1 MIDTRAHLGR
11 FNFSSSKR
19 QECSYI
25 GDILQSFQHGDK
37 MEQAVVRG
45 VIDPAFNGDSIVC
58 SSKVRHS

>member
-11 FNFSSSKR
+11 FHFSSSKR

-58 SSKVRHS
+58 SSRVRHL